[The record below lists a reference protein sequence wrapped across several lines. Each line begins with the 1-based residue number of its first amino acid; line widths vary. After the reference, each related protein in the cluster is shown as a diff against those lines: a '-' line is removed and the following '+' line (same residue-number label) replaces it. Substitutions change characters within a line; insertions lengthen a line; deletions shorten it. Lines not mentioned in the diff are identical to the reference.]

1 MSQGGPLFTRIDAV
15 VLRVRDLAAARA
27 WYTGTLGLTAT
38 YEDPAL
44 KLAVLDVAGGTSL
57 TLWELG
63 AGEGAAPGGGGF
75 PILGV
80 DDAEAVHRRLTEM
93 GVETGPVQ
101 GAAGARFF
109 SFRDPDGNRLDVAQ
123 GVAWSA

>member
-1 MSQGGPLFTRIDAV
+1 MSEAGPLFTRIDAV

-44 KLAVLDVAGGTSL
+44 KLAVLDMAGGTSL

-63 AGEGAAPGGGGF
+63 PGEGAPSGGGF

-80 DDAEAVHRRLTEM
+80 DDAEEAHRRLTGV

-101 GAAGARFF
+101 EAAGARFF

-123 GVAWSA
+123 GAAWSP

>member
-1 MSQGGPLFTRIDAV
+1 MSEAGPLFTRIDAV

-44 KLAVLDVAGGTSL
+44 KLAVLDMAGGTSL

-63 AGEGAAPGGGGF
+63 PGEGAPPGGGF

-80 DDAEAVHRRLTEM
+80 DGAEEAHRRLPE
-93 GVETGPVQ
+93 GDHQHEGEQRRPEGLQPGRDAYGATG
-101 GAAGARFF
+101 AF
-109 SFRDPDGNRLDVAQ
+109 
-123 GVAWSA
+123 

>member
-1 MSQGGPLFTRIDAV
+1 MSEAGPLFTRIDAV

-27 WYTGTLGLTAT
+27 WYTATLGLTAT

-44 KLAVLDVAGGTSL
+44 KLAVLDMAGGTSL
-57 TLWELG
+57 TLWERG
-63 AGEGAAPGGGGF
+63 PGEGAASGGGGF

-80 DDAEAVHRRLTEM
+80 DDAEAAHRRLTGL
-93 GVETGPVQ
+93 GVETGPMQ
-101 GAAGARFF
+101 EAAGARFF

-123 GVAWSA
+123 GVAWNA